1 MSKTVGK
8 FINLSEEW
16 ELDYCLKKYNF
27 RQTEE
32 NRSIL
37 KNIIN
42 QKIKPYFDLTSS
54 QNVSWE
60 QIDEY
65 NRKVGF

>member
-1 MSKTVGK
+1 MGVGL
-8 FINLSEEW
+8 LS
-16 ELDYCLKKYNF
+16 KKYNF
-27 RQTEE
+27 RQTKE
-32 NRSIL
+32 NRSML

-65 NRKVGF
+65 NRKVGL